1 MPSTTPMEED
11 PPWQRAFSLE
21 PLDLKRLISTA
32 EVAHLAGVSD
42 SSVRRWRY
50 EVPDFPQARIL
61 GDRTLRW
68 RLAEVLDWLDSRPL
82 ADDPLRT
89 DKVVRAVRNAADCR
103 ARDAAAARY
112 LDQPLIPGLGRRR

>member
-1 MPSTTPMEED
+1 MPSTPPMQED

-50 EVPDFPQARIL
+50 EDSEFPRARIL

-68 RLAEVLDWLDSRPL
+68 RLEEVLEWLDSRPL
-82 ADDPLRT
+82 ADDLDRT
-89 DKVVRAVRNAADCR
+89 DKVVRAGRDAADRR
-103 ARDAAAARY
+103 ARDAAAVRY
-112 LDQPLIPGLGRRR
+112 LDQPLIPGAGRR